1 MMAVNR
7 MHVQWMQMWM
17 SVVVIQ
23 VRVEVRVM
31 VPTLVFHFDAYI
43 RDFHAD
49 ISEAWRCWAMMDANE
64 FLDT

>member
-1 MMAVNR
+1 VVVMMAMNR

-31 VPTLVFHFDAYI
+31 VPTLVFHFEAYI
-43 RDFHAD
+43 RDFHAN
-49 ISEAWRCWAMMDANE
+49 ISEAW
-64 FLDT
+64 